1 MPQSREQ
8 IVGWERR
15 WAIPVALAS
24 FLPVVLLIVSQVTT
38 QVSGDGSAAILRSV
52 HQHSGSAALS
62 GVLQAIAFLL
72 LAGPLYYLFRVVRA
86 RSDSVRSQLVGLV
99 LIAPVFLAAS
109 SALTIGARNEAA
121 DQFVSGEAKSTL
133 SKKEAH
139 EKCVEQRDEEGAK
152 DFAGEFEATH
162 GATPLA
168 ACEARKIEDK
178 EASNAIGEATLTPFV
193 SGFGL
198 AGGLGFAIA
207 LLYSGLWAMRTGV
220 LTRFWGSLGMASG
233 VAFLLGPLFL
243 VTLIW
248 FVYFGLLAAGWLPG
262 GRPPAWEA
270 GEAVPWPAPGEKA
283 AAELGGEDRPEHSG
297 EDEKDV

>member
-1 MPQSREQ
+1 E
-8 IVGWERR
+8 
-15 WAIPVALAS
+15 
-24 FLPVVLLIVSQVTT
+24 
-38 QVSGDGSAAILRSV
+38 ILRSV

-62 GVLQAIAFLL
+62 GALQALAFLL
-72 LAGPLYYLFRVVRA
+72 LAGPLYYLFRVVRS
-86 RSDSVRSQLVGLV
+86 RSESVRSQLVGLV
-99 LIAPVFLAAS
+99 LIAPVFLALS
-109 SALTIGARNEAA
+109 SALTIGARSEAA
-121 DQFVSGEAKSTL
+121 DQFVAGEAKSTL
-133 SKKEAH
+133 SKREAH
-139 EKCVEQRDEEGAK
+139 EKCVDQRKEEGAG
-152 DFAGEFEATH
+152 DFAKEFEAAH
-162 GATPLA
+162 GGTPLA

-220 LTRFWGSLGMASG
+220 LTRFWGSLGMAAG

-243 VTLIW
+243 ITLIW

-270 GEAVPWPAPGEKA
+270 GEAVPWPAPGEKT
-283 AAELGGEDRPEHSG
+283 AAELPGEELSEG
-297 EDEKDV
+297 SDEEEKRD